1 MRTLAIALCITG
13 GLALSACTTP
23 EQRASAAAA
32 QQNADEAECTTL
44 GFQPQTEA
52 FADCLLRLRE
62 IRSENAKTRAL
73 NNARRDPFWPWYR
86 SRYRYP
92 YRYW

>member
-1 MRTLAIALCITG
+1 MRTFAIALCITG

-32 QQNADEAECTTL
+32 QRNADEAECTTL

-73 NNARRDPFWPWYR
+73 NNARRDPFWPSYR

>member
-1 MRTLAIALCITG
+1 MRTLVIALCITG

-86 SRYRYP
+86 SR
-92 YRYW
+92 

>member
-1 MRTLAIALCITG
+1 MRTSALVLCVVG
-13 GLALSACTTP
+13 GLALSACATP
-23 EQRASAAAA
+23 EQRASQAAA
-32 QQNADEAECTTL
+32 QRNADEAECASL
-44 GFQPQTEA
+44 GFEPQTEG

-73 NNARRDPFWPWYR
+73 NNARRDPFWPWYH